1 MAMVEDFLKNGGYE
15 IQKSED
21 NSNPFIKI
29 NIKEQEIDDDPE
41 DFFND
46 GKHADEEKDVI
57 YLENVDDSEADTN
70 SEDKDCEED
79 EHIFFLFLDLNDCTL
94 CILIVNT

>member
-1 MAMVEDFLKNGGYE
+1 M
-15 IQKSED
+15 
-21 NSNPFIKI
+21 
-29 NIKEQEIDDDPE
+29 
-41 DFFND
+41 
-46 GKHADEEKDVI
+46 
-57 YLENVDDSEADTN
+57 ENVDDSEADTN

>member
-21 NSNPFIKI
+21 NRNQFIKI
-29 NIKEQEIDDDPE
+29 NNKEQEIDDDPE

-79 EHIFFLFLDLNDCTL
+79 EHIFFYSWT
-94 CILIVNT
+94 